1 MTALAKQVSVER
13 RFALSAR
20 LDSDLNGTPPLNG
33 YVMQES
39 VRKAL
44 QTMTAALT
52 ETERRAFTWT
62 GPYGGGKSCAAL
74 LVANLVAGSKDQKA
88 LAEEIVGPHTAA
100 EFKEA
105 FPSERIPWK
114 AITLTGR
121 RAPLLK
127 DLVESAR
134 VALRWSSDQ
143 ADRAAADDRVFI
155 QMLEAEA
162 AGRSGLLIVLDEL
175 GKSFEHAAAT
185 GGDIHLLQDLAER
198 AGRSKGR
205 IVIIGILHQSFD
217 QYADRVN
224 RSARKEWA
232 KVQGRYQNIPFVA
245 HTDEVAALIAH
256 AIDAT
261 AAPADAQTL
270 ARSVAQ
276 AVAARRPVDI
286 AALSETLARAWPLH
300 PITTLILGPV
310 SRQRFAQNE
319 RSVFGFL
326 SSSEPYGFKAHLDT
340 TEDDDVDVWFGP
352 DRLWDY
358 LVANLGSALSVGPDG
373 NRMSLALEAVERATL
388 RGELH
393 TRLVKAAALIEFFR
407 NGSGLAVSD
416 DFLTLS
422 VPEVNPSD
430 VEAALRDLTE
440 RAILIRQPR
449 LGGYALF
456 AGSDFDLEEALG
468 RQTEVLNAASLIDL
482 PARVGVGPYAA
493 KRHYFETGAL
503 RTFDVVV
510 QFGEDTG
517 EKAQEWAQSAAQRL
531 AKRPRKSAGLLVIL
545 LPDGEKFEI
554 RPERAALELSKA
566 LEAEGVVAAVA
577 AAKSVIMLR
586 DLATELYALDRIE
599 QNHPA
604 LEGDRI
610 ARREVAARRAQLI
623 DAVRAELISTFGKA
637 QWWSLAK
644 KTPDLDG
651 APLSVIASAVAGD
664 AYRDAPIIH
673 SELLCRDRPSTSAMA
688 GLRALGHAMV
698 ESAPDEDLGM
708 TGYPAERGLYLT
720 ILKPLGLH
728 RRDDA
733 GSWRFQDPDQS
744 REGRSLDRAWRQ
756 LASSERYTLEQAY
769 ATWAARPFGI
779 KRGVMPILALAF
791 ILANRNNLAVYLDGL
806 YQASID
812 RIFVDRMMQAPQS
825 VGLRMITRA
834 RKDEALIHH
843 LALLLS
849 REGAPIDA
857 DALPVAS
864 ALFQRFQAL
873 PQWAQRTATL
883 SPRARKVRDIVLK
896 ANDPEALLFTD
907 LADALSEV
915 TDPAMTIAKA
925 LTETEAAY
933 PAMLAEL
940 ARNLAVRLGVDP
952 ETFAGL
958 GPRALTASGVTADL
972 RLDAFAT
979 RAGAFDGG
987 DGDIEGLASLLVHRP
1002 SRSWSD
1008 REHEQA
1014 QFELARLAVRF
1025 KEAEAFAGLKGRAP
1039 TSRAISVM
1047 IGVNPEDKPLV
1058 QAFAVTD
1065 TELDQADLLAKEF
1078 LERIRSHAGHST
1090 IGMAALARAVEQ
1102 LSMAEPLEA
1111 L

>member
-20 LDSDLNGTPPLNG
+20 LDSDLNGTPPLSG

-44 QTMTAALT
+44 QTMTLALT
-52 ETERRAFTWT
+52 ETDRRAFTWT

-74 LVANLVAGSKDQKA
+74 LVANLVAGSKAQKA
-88 LAEEIVGPHTAA
+88 LAEEIVGVDTAA
-100 EFKEA
+100 EFKQA
-105 FPSERIPWK
+105 FPTGRAPWK
-114 AITLTGR
+114 AIALTGR
-121 RAPLLK
+121 RAPLLN
-127 DLVESAR
+127 DLVDSAR
-134 VALRWSSDQ
+134 AALGWSDEQ
-143 ADRAAADDRVFI
+143 AARALADDRALI
-155 QMLEAEA
+155 KMLEAEA
-162 AGRSGLLIVLDEL
+162 VERSGLLIVLDEL

-198 AGRSKGR
+198 AGRSQGR

-256 AIDAT
+256 AIDAKS
-261 AAPADAQTL
+261 APADAHTL
-270 ARSVAQ
+270 ANAVAH
-276 AVAARRPVDI
+276 AVAARRPVDT
-286 AALSETLARAWPLH
+286 ASLSETLARAWPLH

-326 SSSEPYGFKAHLDT
+326 SSAEPFGFKSHLENT
-340 TEDDDVDVWFGP
+340 QDDDADVWFGP

-373 NRMSLALEAVERATL
+373 SRMSLALEAVERASL
-388 RGELH
+388 RGALH
-393 TRLVKAAALIEFFR
+393 ARLVKSAALIEFFR

-416 DFLTLS
+416 DFLALS
-422 VPEVNPSD
+422 VPEFSPND

-468 RQTEVLNAASLIDL
+468 LQTEVLNAASLVEL
-482 PARVGVGPYAA
+482 PARVAVGPYAA

-517 EKAQEWAQSAAQRL
+517 EKASDWAQSAAQRL

-545 LPDGEKFEI
+545 VPDGEKFEI
-554 RPERAALELSKA
+554 KPEKAALELSRA

-586 DLATELYALDRIE
+586 DVATELFALDRIE

-623 DAVRAELISTFGKA
+623 DAVRTELLATFGKA
-637 QWWSLAK
+637 QWWSLGM
-644 KTPDLDG
+644 KTPELDG
-651 APLSVIASAVAGD
+651 SPLSVIASAVAGE
-664 AYRDAPIIH
+664 AYCDAPIIH
-673 SELLCRDRPSTSAMA
+673 SELLCRDKPSTSAMA
-688 GLRALGHAMV
+688 GLRALAHAMV
-698 ESAPDEDLGM
+698 NHAPDKDLGM
-708 TGYPAERGLYLT
+708 TGFPAEMGLYLT
-720 ILKPLGLH
+720 ILRPLGLH
-728 RRDDA
+728 RPDNA
-733 GSWRFQDPDQS
+733 GVWRFQDPAES
-744 REGRSLDRAWRQ
+744 REGKSLENAWRQ
-756 LASSERYTLEQAY
+756 LAKTERYTLEDIY
-769 ATWAARPFGI
+769 KTWGARPYGI
-779 KRGVMPILALAF
+779 KRGVMPVIALAF
-791 ILANRNNLAVYLDGL
+791 ILANRSNLAVYLDDL

-812 RIFVDRMMQAPQS
+812 EIFVDKMMQSPTS
-825 VGLRMITRA
+825 IGLRMITRA
-834 RKDEALIHH
+834 KKDEALIHH

-849 REGAPIDA
+849 RENAPVDA

-864 ALFQRFQAL
+864 ALFQRFRAL

-915 TDPAMTIAKA
+915 TDPAVTISHA
-925 LTETEAAY
+925 LAEAEAAY
-933 PAMLAEL
+933 PAMLADLTRDL
-940 ARNLAVRLGVDP
+940 ANHLSVDP
-952 ETFAGL
+952 ATFAGL
-958 GPRALTASGVTADL
+958 GPRALTAAGVTADL

-987 DGDIEGLASLLVHRP
+987 TGDIEGLASLLVHRP
-1002 SRSWSD
+1002 ARSWSD

-1014 QFELARLAVRF
+1014 LFEMARLAVRF

-1047 IGVNPEDKPLV
+1047 VGVNPEDKPLV
-1058 QAFAVTD
+1058 QSFAVTD
-1065 TELDQADLLAKEF
+1065 AELDQADQLAKEF
-1078 LERIRSHAGHST
+1078 IERILSHAGPST
-1090 IGMAALARAVEQ
+1090 IGMAALARAVER
-1102 LSMAEPLEA
+1102 LSLSEPEETA
-1111 L
+1111 